1 MKLFRWK
8 KDGKTLPGIIMNEPY
23 YDVSVLE
30 EDYNE
35 EFFETDGLS
44 RLKAFIGKNRQDL
57 KKLE

>member
-8 KDGKTLPGIIMNEPY
+8 KDGKTLPGIILNESY
-23 YDVSVLE
+23 YDVSILG

-44 RLKAFIGKNRQDL
+44 RLKALLGKNRQ
-57 KKLE
+57 